1 MKTREDVNKMNPNE
15 LVSWFLIASCAY
27 YRLGKRVMLDADF
40 DHLVERLRLSWEL
53 VSHPHKVLI
62 KQTHLDST
70 SGFDIDYPNIVIHS
84 ANLYLKETK

>member
-40 DHLVERLRLSWEL
+40 DHLVERLRLSWDA
-53 VSHPHKVLI
+53 SNHPHKVLI

-70 SGFDIDYPNIVIHS
+70 SGFDIDFPTIVIHS
-84 ANLYLKETK
+84 VNLYLKEIQ